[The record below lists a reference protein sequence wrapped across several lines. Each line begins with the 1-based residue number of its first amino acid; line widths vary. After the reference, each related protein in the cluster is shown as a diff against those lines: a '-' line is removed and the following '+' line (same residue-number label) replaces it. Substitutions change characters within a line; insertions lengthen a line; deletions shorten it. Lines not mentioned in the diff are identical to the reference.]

1 MSCPLE
7 TAGWGTVL
15 DFAYIGIALLAAFY
29 LRSQLRFLQKQLLP
43 SCLIAGL
50 LILFFGPSVLK
61 VYTFSGNIE
70 AYVYHLLTA
79 VFATLSLR
87 GFRHQEK
94 GRAVLVTTG
103 ILCQGMALQ
112 AVLGIAFTLL
122 WIIFLVPHL
131 FPTFGFQMMLGYS
144 FDSSL
149 AQNLALQWEQMGF
162 VGGRYSGL
170 SFAVMGFF
178 WAYLLGIIMINRG
191 RKHNLISAYH
201 PQPLPAEVLS
211 GLWGRGERRP
221 EAGRMTTTG
230 QSIETLTFHLAVI
243 GGIIFITY
251 ISMNLFTSWLRQYSP
266 LTAQLSDA
274 VWSLNFLFA
283 VILGSAARSLFKGL
297 RIDHLLDG
305 GLLTRTGGFFTD
317 LAVVTSIASIPVI
330 FYRSYWIKVLI
341 LSFIGAAATLF
352 AVYWLTSK
360 LHGEFS
366 LERTLA
372 SFGLLTGNISTG
384 LALLRAVDPEM
395 TSPVSRDLAYA
406 GGLAFIFGLPLLVL
420 TRLSLAGAIFGQ
432 PVRYLL
438 ITLALLGGYIA
449 LISLIWLFLKLRKNH
464 KEPKHPVRPL
474 IQKEVLR

>member
-1 MSCPLE
+1 LE
-7 TAGWGTVL
+7 TAGWGTIL
-15 DFAYIGIALLAAFY
+15 DFTYIGIALLAAFY
-29 LRSQLRFLQKQLLP
+29 LRNRLRFLQNLLLP

-50 LILFFGPSVLK
+50 LILLFGPNVLK
-61 VYTFSGNIE
+61 VYTFSGNLE
-70 AYVYHLLTA
+70 AYTYHLLTA

-144 FDSSL
+144 FDSSM

-162 VGGRYSGL
+162 IGGRYSGL
-170 SFAVMGFF
+170 SFTVMGFF
-178 WAYLLGIIMINRG
+178 WAYLLGIIAINRG
-191 RKHNLISAYH
+191 RKRNLISFYR
-201 PQPLPAEVLS
+201 PQPLPPEALS
-211 GLWGRGERRP
+211 GLWGRGESRP
-221 EAGRMTTTG
+221 EAGRLTTTG

-243 GGIIFITY
+243 GGIIFATY
-251 ISMNLFTSWLRQYSP
+251 ISMNLFTNWLRQFSP

-274 VWSLNFLFA
+274 VWSMNFLFA
-283 VILGSAARSLFKGL
+283 VILGSAVRSLLKGL

-305 GLLTRTGGFFTD
+305 GLLKRTGGLFTD
-317 LAVVTSIASIPVI
+317 LIVVTSIASIPLI
-330 FYRSYWIKVLI
+330 IYRSYWVEVLA
-341 LSFIGAAATLF
+341 LSAVGAVATVF
-352 AVYWLTSK
+352 AVFWLTGK
-360 LHGEFS
+360 LHDGFP
-366 LERTLA
+366 LERSLA
-372 SFGLLTGNISTG
+372 TFGLITGGMSTG

-395 TSPVSRDLAYA
+395 TSPASLDLAYA

-420 TRLSLAGAIFGQ
+420 TRIPLAGALLGE

-449 LISLIWLFLKLRKNH
+449 LISLIWLFLKLRKNR
-464 KEPKHPVRPL
+464 KEPKQPVRPL
-474 IQKEVLR
+474 IRKEVPR